1 MKMINESDQSS
12 TIIRDFVLEVYSLK
26 WVYALCF
33 VGFLAAAFLYNKNSI
48 KVYENNITVT
58 PAEDDRSSMLYS
70 NNYFQGLGGY
80 TPGRPIENDITNL
93 RSFSL
98 VASTINNLNL
108 QVGYFSEKNK
118 LLNKRIE
125 LYHLS
130 PFFVN
135 IDKSHLQ
142 PFDSRFYITLLSDS
156 TFRLTAINKEAS
168 LYNYIDNAIVGENYD
183 LEVDTICR
191 FNKTINSK
199 LFKFVVTF
207 NKELSNAQIRR
218 SGPIY
223 FEFYNFDMLTKQYL
237 KRLNIGPI
245 SSSSSIINI
254 RFSGQSN
261 SLVSD
266 FLNTFV
272 DMYLKENLDKKNKI
286 AISTINFIDNQISE
300 ISDSL
305 VISESKL
312 RNFKS
317 ANQVTDLGVQGQR
330 LYDQLS
336 QIETERAN
344 LEVQERYYNYVL
356 NYFQTNKDMSGIV
369 PPSSMNVADPIMS
382 QLITDLVSLNS
393 QRASIVS
400 NKTEKSLFLSQI
412 ENKIR
417 MQIDVIIEN
426 VTNNLNTLNLS
437 INELNYRS
445 NKLSKQISNIPRTE
459 MNMVSMQR
467 KYTLSDAIYT
477 YLLQKRS
484 EAQITLA
491 SNYPDYELLEPARLV
506 TSQIKKPR
514 EKINYLMAI
523 FFALVIPTLYL
534 ILRDFFKNKITS
546 IHEVESLSNQ
556 SVLSTIYNNTQK
568 TEAIVSEFPDSSISE
583 SFRNLRSSLLLKL
596 NKGTLKVILLT
607 SSQPQDGKSFIS
619 FNIAASIAAVGY
631 KTIIVD
637 CDLRRPTLHR
647 KFNVDNSI
655 GLSNF
660 MMNGAEINEIK
671 HKTFNEKLTF
681 IPAGPILPNPS
692 ELIEAGVLDN
702 LIDTL
707 KEQYDYVIMDT
718 TPIGIVSEAIT
729 LMKYASQIL
738 LVCRN
743 NYTRKDILSHAID
756 SLRTNNIVNYNI
768 VFNDLNLKESPYK
781 RYNSYYK

>member
-1 MKMINESDQSS
+1 MKKNNESDQSS
-12 TIIRDFVLEVYSLK
+12 TIIRDFFLKVYSLK
-26 WVYALCF
+26 YFYILCF
-33 VGFLAAAFLYNKNSI
+33 AGFLAIAFLFNKYST
-48 KVYENNITVT
+48 KVYENNTTIS
-58 PAEDDRSSMLYS
+58 PSEDDRSSILYS

-80 TPGRPIENDITNL
+80 TPGKPIENDITDL
-93 RSFSL
+93 RSFAL
-98 VASTINNLNL
+98 VSSTINSLNL
-108 QVGYFSEKNK
+108 EVGYFSEKNK
-118 LLNKRIE
+118 LFKKRTE
-125 LYHLS
+125 LYHLT
-130 PFFVN
+130 PFYVN

-142 PFDSRFYITLLSDS
+142 PIDSRFNITLLSDS
-156 TFRLTAINKEAS
+156 TFRLSASKKEVT
-168 LYNYIDNAIVGENYD
+168 LYNYIDNAVIGENYN
-183 LEVDTICR
+183 LEIDTICR
-191 FNKTINSK
+191 FNKTIDSK
-199 LFKFVVTF
+199 LFKFVVSF
-207 NKELSNAQIRR
+207 NKELTNAQIK
-218 SGPIY
+218 STGPIY
-223 FEFYNFDMLTKQYL
+223 FEFYNLDFLTKQYL
-237 KRLNIGPI
+237 KILNIGPI

-254 RFSGQSN
+254 RFSGQSYTM
-261 SLVSD
+261 VSD
-266 FLNTFV
+266 FLNKFV
-272 DMYLKENLDKKNKI
+272 DSYLKENLDKKNKI

-317 ANQVTDLGVQGQR
+317 VNQVTDLSVQGQR

-336 QIETERAN
+336 QIETERSN
-344 LEVQERYYNYVL
+344 LEVQERYYNYIL
-356 NYFQTNKDMSGIV
+356 NYFQTNKDMSGIA

-382 QLITDLVSLNS
+382 QLITDLLALNS
-393 QRASIVS
+393 QRAAILN

-412 ENKIR
+412 ENKIK
-417 MQIDVIIEN
+417 MQINAIIEN

-491 SNYPDYELLEPARLV
+491 SNYPDYELLEPARLI

-523 FFALVIPTLYL
+523 FFAFVIPTAFL
-534 ILRDFFKNKITS
+534 ILKDFFKDKITS
-546 IHEVESLSNQ
+546 IHDVESLSDQ
-556 SVLSTIYNNTQK
+556 VVLSSIYNNTQK
-568 TEAIVSEFPDSSISE
+568 TEAIVSEFPDSSVSE

-596 NKGTLKVILLT
+596 NKEKPKIILLT

-619 FNIAASIAAVGY
+619 FNIALSIAAVGF

-637 CDLRRPTLHR
+637 CDLRRPTLHK
-647 KFNVDNSI
+647 KFNIDNSL

-660 MMNGAEINEIK
+660 MLNGAKIDDIK
-671 HKTFNEKLTF
+671 KKTFNDNLTF
-681 IPAGPILPNPS
+681 IPSGPILPNPS
-692 ELIEAGVLDN
+692 ELIEGGALDG
-702 LIDTL
+702 LINTL
-707 KEQYDYVIMDT
+707 KDQYDYVILDT

-743 NYTRKDILSHAID
+743 NYTRKDVLSYAID
-756 SLRTNNIVNYNI
+756 SLKSHNIVNYNI
-768 VFNDLNLKESPYK
+768 VFNDLKMKDSPYK
-781 RYNSYYK
+781 QYNSYYK